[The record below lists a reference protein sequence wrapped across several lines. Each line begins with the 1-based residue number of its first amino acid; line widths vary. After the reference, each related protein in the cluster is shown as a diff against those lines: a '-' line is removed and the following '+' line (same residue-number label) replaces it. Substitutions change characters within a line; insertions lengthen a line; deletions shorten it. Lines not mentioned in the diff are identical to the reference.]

1 MPRERQL
8 TFESCAMADGDK
20 LKLKSSQGEIFEV
33 DPEALPDAKY
43 RGPTQ
48 ASDKTLIDRLLP
60 CRP

>member
-1 MPRERQL
+1 
-8 TFESCAMADGDK
+8 MADGDK